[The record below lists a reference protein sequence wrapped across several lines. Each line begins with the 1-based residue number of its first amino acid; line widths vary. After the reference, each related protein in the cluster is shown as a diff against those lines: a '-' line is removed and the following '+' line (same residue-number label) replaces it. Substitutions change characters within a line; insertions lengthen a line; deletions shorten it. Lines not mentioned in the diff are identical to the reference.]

1 MAHLESYDSFQTK
14 KAREQK
20 KRAKERSSSKEKNV
34 DRGKKFVVK
43 KGENYGVV
51 VEVRYND
58 AYVFYE
64 DRIVKAHLRNDI
76 NYPCNQV
83 LFPGDKVLI
92 EPVNEDFIINNMI
105 ARTSILSRVK
115 KDSTRLDSSMGAT
128 KNIAANIN
136 LAVIVVAAKN
146 PPLHPKFIDRYL
158 MVLQNSGIESIICLN
173 KADLK
178 GDNEEK
184 ILDIY
189 RSIGIPVI
197 ETSTVE
203 KEGIDQLKGYLRGKQ
218 TIFVGNSGVG
228 KSSLTNALMDSE
240 EIKTSHV
247 SEKSGK
253 GRHTTTTSKYY
264 VWDKNSSIIDTP
276 GIRSLDVSNF
286 QPQEI
291 QDYFP
296 EFDGWSCKCKFSNCL
311 HYKEPE
317 NLCMVKQGVKSGIIS
332 KDRYISYI
340 RILGNV
346 LNERNQGTP
355 GVGALG
361 DDMEEQR

>member
-14 KAREQK
+14 KAMEQK
-20 KRAKERSSSKEKNV
+20 KKAKERSSSKEKSTNK
-34 DRGKKFVVK
+34 GEKFVIK

-64 DRIVKAHLRNDI
+64 DRIVKAHLRKDI

-83 LFPGDKVLI
+83 IFPGDKVII
-92 EPVNEDFIINNMI
+92 EPDKEDFVINNMI
-105 ARTSILSRVK
+105 ARTSMLSRIK
-115 KDSTRLDSSMGAT
+115 KDSTRLDSSIGET

-158 MVLQNSGIESIICLN
+158 MVLQNSEIESVICLN

-189 RSIGIPVI
+189 RNIGIPVI
-197 ETSTVE
+197 ETSTVK
-203 KEGIDQLKGYLRGKQ
+203 KEGIDQLKEYLRGKQ

-228 KSSLTNALMDSE
+228 KSSLTNALMDNE
-240 EIKTSHV
+240 EIKTSYV

-296 EFDGWSCKCKFSNCL
+296 EFDGWACKCKFSNCL

-332 KDRYISYI
+332 KDRYASYV

-346 LNERNQGTP
+346 LNE
-355 GVGALG
+355 
-361 DDMEEQR
+361 

>member
-14 KAREQK
+14 KAKEQK
-20 KRAKERSSSKEKNV
+20 KRAKEKSNSKEKDVNKN
-34 DRGKKFVVK
+34 GKFVIK
-43 KGENYGVV
+43 KGENYGTII
-51 VEVRYND
+51 EVRYND
-58 AYVFYE
+58 AYVFYQ
-64 DRIVKAHLRNDI
+64 DKVVKAHLRNDI

-83 LFPGDKVLI
+83 LFPGDKVIL
-92 EPVNEDFIINNMI
+92 EADGEDFVINNMI
-105 ARTSILSRVK
+105 ARTSLLSRVK
-115 KDSTRLDSSMGAT
+115 KDSTRLDSSIGTT

-158 MVLQNSGIESIICLN
+158 MVLQNSGIDSIVCLN

-178 GDNEEK
+178 DENEEK

-189 RSIGIPVI
+189 RNLGIPVI
-197 ETSTVE
+197 ETSTLK
-203 KEGIDQLKGYLRGKQ
+203 KEGIDQLAECLRGKQ

-228 KSSLTNALMDSE
+228 KSSLTNALMNSE

-264 VWDKNSSIIDTP
+264 VWDEESSIIDTP
-276 GIRSLDVSNF
+276 GIRSLDVSSF

-291 QDYFP
+291 QDYFQ
-296 EFDGWSCKCKFSNCL
+296 EFEDWACKCKFSNCL
-311 HYKEPE
+311 HFKEPE
-317 NLCMVKQGVKSGIIS
+317 NLCMVKQGVKSGIIN
-332 KDRYISYI
+332 KNRYASYI
-340 RILGNV
+340 RILENV
-346 LNERNQGTP
+346 LNEKQRET
-355 GVGALG
+355 
-361 DDMEEQR
+361 DDLDER

>member
-14 KAREQK
+14 KAKEQK
-20 KRAKERSSSKEKNV
+20 KRAKEKSNSKEKDVNKN
-34 DRGKKFVVK
+34 GKFVIK
-43 KGENYGVV
+43 KGENYGTII
-51 VEVRYND
+51 EVRYND
-58 AYVFYE
+58 AYVFYQ
-64 DRIVKAHLRNDI
+64 DKVVKAHLRNDI

-83 LFPGDKVLI
+83 LFPGDKVIL
-92 EPVNEDFIINNMI
+92 EADGEDFVINNMI
-105 ARTSILSRVK
+105 ARTSLLSRVK
-115 KDSTRLDSSMGAT
+115 KDSTRLDSSIGTT

-136 LAVIVVAAKN
+136 LAAIVVAAKN

-158 MVLQNSGIESIICLN
+158 MVLQNSGIDSIICLN

-178 GDNEEK
+178 DENEEK

-189 RSIGIPVI
+189 RNLGIPVI
-197 ETSTVE
+197 ETSTLK
-203 KEGIDQLKGYLRGKQ
+203 KEGIDQLAECLRGKQ

-228 KSSLTNALMDSE
+228 KSSLTNALMNSE

-264 VWDKNSSIIDTP
+264 VWDEESSIIDTP
-276 GIRSLDVSNF
+276 GIRSLDVSSF

-291 QDYFP
+291 QDYFQ
-296 EFDGWSCKCKFSNCL
+296 EFEDWACKCKFSNCL
-311 HYKEPE
+311 HFKEPE
-317 NLCMVKQGVKSGIIS
+317 NLCMVKQGVKSGIIN
-332 KDRYISYI
+332 KNRYASYI

-346 LNERNQGTP
+346 LNEKQRET
-355 GVGALG
+355 
-361 DDMEEQR
+361 DDLDER

>member
-1 MAHLESYDSFQTK
+1 MKGMKLMAHLESYDSFQTK

-20 KRAKERSSSKEKNV
+20 KRAKERSNSKEKNV
-34 DRGKKFVVK
+34 NKDGKFVIK
-43 KGENYGVV
+43 KGENYGTVI
-51 VEVRYND
+51 EVRYND
-58 AYVFYE
+58 AYIFYE
-64 DRIVKAHLRNDI
+64 DRIVKAHLRKDI

-83 LFPGDKVLI
+83 LFPGDKVI
-92 EPVNEDFIINNMI
+92 VEPDGEDFVINNMI
-105 ARTSILSRVK
+105 ARTSLLSRVK
-115 KDSTRLDSSMGAT
+115 KDSTRLDSSVGAT

-158 MVLQNSGIESIICLN
+158 MVLQNSGIDSIICLN

-178 GDNEEK
+178 GENEEK
-184 ILDIY
+184 TLDIY
-189 RSIGIPVI
+189 RNIGIPVI
-197 ETSTVE
+197 ETSTVK
-203 KEGIDQLKGYLRGKQ
+203 KEGIEQLKEYLLGKQ
-218 TIFVGNSGVG
+218 AIFVGNSGVG
-228 KSSLTNALMDSE
+228 KSSLTNALMESE

-264 VWDKNSSIIDTP
+264 VWDEKSSIIDTP
-276 GIRSLDVSNF
+276 GIRSLDISTF

-291 QDYFP
+291 QEYFQ
-296 EFDGWSCKCKFSNCL
+296 EFEAWSCKCKFSNCL

-332 KDRYISYI
+332 KDRYKSYI
-340 RILGNV
+340 RILENV
-346 LNERNQGTP
+346 LNERTREM
-355 GVGALG
+355 
-361 DDMEEQR
+361 DDLDER